1 MLPPPANARE
11 KGYSLIA
18 TTDGKLG
25 SNTAGKV
32 TTTQKRLTALEEI
45 NRRKPILFRETLP
58 IRGLG

>member
-32 TTTQKRLTALEEI
+32 TTTQKRLTASEEI
-45 NRRKPILFRETLP
+45 NRRRPILFREMLP